1 MFLKN
6 GIYELIFFFNMC
18 LILGPDRVC
27 MDNLS
32 HGLIKFVY
40 FFKHS

>member
-6 GIYELIFFFNMC
+6 GINELIFFNMC

-27 MDNLS
+27 VENFS
-32 HGLIKFVY
+32 HGMIQFLNFL
-40 FFKHS
+40 KHS